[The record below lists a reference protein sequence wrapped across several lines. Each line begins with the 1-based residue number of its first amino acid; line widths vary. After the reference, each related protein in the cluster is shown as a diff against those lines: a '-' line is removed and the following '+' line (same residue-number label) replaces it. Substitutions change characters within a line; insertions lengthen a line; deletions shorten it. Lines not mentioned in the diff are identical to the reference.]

1 MFDASVY
8 KQRRKDL
15 KQQMKSGLILLPGN
29 DESPMNAAEN
39 CYPFRQDSNFLYFIG
54 PDIPGLA
61 AVIDIDRDRTTL
73 FGATPTMDDIIWT
86 GPQLSIADLAA
97 KSGIEHTGS
106 PEELTASVAH
116 HSARHHAI
124 HFTPP
129 YRAETLLKLENLTGI
144 SHRKVTQSASDDLIR
159 AVIGLRSVKTDA
171 EVRQIEA
178 AIDVSRQ
185 QYTHVLKTIR
195 PGMHEQHLAGQLTGI
210 VNAHGRQTAFP
221 TILTIHGET
230 LHQRHQRHR
239 MGENDLLLIDS
250 GTQSSEYY
258 ASDITRTFSVGGRFS
273 PRQKA
278 IYEVVLKAQ
287 TAGIENTRPGVRY
300 KDAHIAA
307 AEAMVCGLKALD
319 LMQGD
324 PQEAVRKGAHALF
337 FPHGLGHMLG
347 LDVHDMESLGEDAVG
362 YDDQTR
368 RSDQFGLSSLRMG
381 RHLKPGFVVTAEPGI
396 YFIPLLIEKWKAE
409 NRCAEFINY
418 TEVEKYKNF
427 GGIRIEDD
435 VLVTRNG
442 CRVLSNNIPKAVDEI
457 ESILS
462 L

>member
-1 MFDASVY
+1 MFDASTY
-8 KQRRKDL
+8 KQRRNSL
-15 KQQMKSGLILLPGN
+15 KQQVKSGLILLPGN
-29 DESPMNAAEN
+29 DESPMNAAKN

-54 PDIPGLA
+54 PDTPGLT
-61 AVIDIDRDRTTL
+61 AVIDIDHDRTTL
-73 FGATPTMDDIIWT
+73 FGANPTMDDIIWT
-86 GPQLSIADLAA
+86 GQQSSISDLAVL
-97 KSGIEHTGS
+97 SGIDHTGS
-106 PEELTASVAH
+106 LEGLIASLAH
-116 HSARHHAI
+116 QNTQNRPI

-129 YRAETLLKLENLTGI
+129 YRAETVLKLETLTGI
-144 SHRKVTQSASDDLIR
+144 SHCEVAQSASVDLIR
-159 AVIGLRSVKTDA
+159 AVIGLRSMKTDA

-178 AIDVSRQ
+178 AIDLSRQ
-185 QYTHVLKTIR
+185 LYAHVVKTIR
-195 PGMHEQHLAGQLTGI
+195 PGMYEHQLAGQLAGI

-230 LHQRHQRHR
+230 LHQRHQQHR

-307 AEAMVCGLKALD
+307 AEAMVEDLKALG
-319 LMQGD
+319 LMRGD
-324 PQEAVRKGAHALF
+324 ALDAVLHGAHALF

-347 LDVHDMESLGEDAVG
+347 LDVHDMESLGEEVVG

-396 YFIPLLIEKWKAE
+396 YFIPMLIEQWKTE

-418 TEVEKYKNF
+418 AEVEKYKNF

-442 CRVLSNNIPKAVDEI
+442 CRVLSNTIPKAVDEI

-462 L
+462 V